1 MLPVDVLYGQRTS
14 FPQQKH
20 LRKDWVVVDATNAI
34 VGRLASGVASRLL
47 GKHLSSYT
55 PGFLSGDCVIV
66 INADKARFTGLK
78 AEQKEYRKHSGY
90 FGGLKTKKL
99 KDIQMKEALYF
110 SIRGMLPKTKFG
122 NQLTTRLRIFS
133 DEKHGMDAQKP
144 VKIQL

>member
-1 MLPVDVLYGQRTS
+1 MDVLYGQRTS

-34 VGRLASGVASRLL
+34 VGRLASGVAGRLL

-55 PGFLSGDCVIV
+55 PGFLSGDCVII
-66 INADKARFTGLK
+66 INADKARFTGSK

-99 KDIQMKEALYF
+99 KDISMKEALYS
-110 SIRGMLPKTKFG
+110 SIRGMLPKTKFA
-122 NQLTTRLRIFS
+122 NKLSTRLRIFP